1 MEIQAYQSC
10 LIPVNYAKMVMIFLY
25 VIAPYYRS
33 NLFNRISY
41 ILSNIPFKMVIEG
54 NNTS

>member
-33 NLFNRISY
+33 NLFNWISY